1 MVAHEQSVAATAP
14 NNPKSYIAETG
25 WPTESTT
32 KADSN
37 SGVGGADGEASVEN
51 LQRESYLMHR
61 KCHTTDLPV
70 FLDSFVCQANA
81 NGTEYFL

>member
-1 MVAHEQSVAATAP
+1 VAATAP

-32 KADSN
+32 TADSN
-37 SGVGGADGEASVEN
+37 SGVGGPDGEASVAN
-51 LQRESYLMHR
+51 LQSTSHLMHQ
-61 KCHTTDLPV
+61 CSMADAAA
-70 FLDSFVCQANA
+70 FLDTFVCQANA